1 MTAGEIILTQLGGG
15 RFIAMTGA
23 SGLSL
28 DHNSL
33 RFALPARA
41 AKNRIRYC
49 IITLAGDDTYDMEFG
64 TAMGVRYRLVA
75 ERRGIYCDQLE
86 EVFTTETGLY
96 TRL

>member
-1 MTAGEIILTQLGGG
+1 MTAGEIILQQLGGN
-15 RFIAMTGA
+15 RFIVMTGA
-23 SGLSL
+23 SQFAQ
-28 DHNSL
+28 DRTSL

-75 ERRGIYCDQLE
+75 ERRGIYCDQLAD
-86 EVFTTETGLY
+86 VFTAETGLY

>member
-1 MTAGEIILTQLGGG
+1 MTAGEIILTQLGGN

-28 DHNSL
+28 DHTSL

-41 AKNRIRYC
+41 AKKRIRYC

-64 TAMGVRYRLVA
+64 TAMNVRYRLVA
-75 ERRGIYCDQLE
+75 TKSGVRCDQLQAIFE
-86 EVFTTETGLY
+86 SETGLR
-96 TRL
+96 TQL